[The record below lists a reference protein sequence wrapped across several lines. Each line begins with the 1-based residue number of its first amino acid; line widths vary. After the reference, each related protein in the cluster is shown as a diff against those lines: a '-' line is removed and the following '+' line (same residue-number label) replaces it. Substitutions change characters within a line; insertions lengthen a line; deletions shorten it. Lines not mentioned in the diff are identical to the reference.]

1 MVRWCFFSDLE
12 SKDFQKK
19 KEVLDT
25 EESQASSD
33 ASSIHNHWLIGA
45 APSSRRRQ
53 QNQVRAELAAKR
65 VQLQGLLKLKEA
77 AVFRDGVMG
86 MAGGSRNDKSFT

>member
-77 AVFRDGVMG
+77 AVSRDGVMG